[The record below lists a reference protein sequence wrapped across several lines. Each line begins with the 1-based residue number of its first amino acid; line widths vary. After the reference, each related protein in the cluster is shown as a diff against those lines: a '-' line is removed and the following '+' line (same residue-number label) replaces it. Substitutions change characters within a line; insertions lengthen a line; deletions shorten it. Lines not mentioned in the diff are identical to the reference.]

1 MRDREGHEED
11 WEVKMKY
18 LKQMILAA
26 IALCVLAASA
36 MAFEPQRSD
45 QKPPPPKDEKKVEK
59 PDKPPPPPRENN
71 NNTNRGG
78 NDNRRGKP

>member
-1 MRDREGHEED
+1 MRRTGKL
-11 WEVKMKY
+11 KMKY
-18 LKQMILAA
+18 LKKMTLAV

-36 MAFEPQRSD
+36 MAFEPQRND

-59 PDKPPPPPRENN
+59 PDKPPPPPRET